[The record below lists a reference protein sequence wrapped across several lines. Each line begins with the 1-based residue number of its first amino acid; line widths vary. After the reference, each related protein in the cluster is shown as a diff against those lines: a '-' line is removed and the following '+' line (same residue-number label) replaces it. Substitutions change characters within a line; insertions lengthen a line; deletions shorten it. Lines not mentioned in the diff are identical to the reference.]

1 MSIKYGFFDS
11 VDGDRKYSA
20 EDIGRY
26 LQGIISSGV
35 YSDNTSSL
43 QVLAG
48 TGMQVE
54 VQPGRA
60 MLHYHFMENDEP
72 LTLTLSAGGTL
83 DRIDAIV
90 ARLDMER
97 RICEI
102 AVKEGTP
109 ATTPTAPTMFRTDN
123 TKEYMLASVYVAKLA
138 TMISQENITDTRH
151 DTTVCGW
158 VRGIVKQEATSVP
171 TPSSGQALYI
181 PTVNED
187 GDGYELMPTDPTLSF
202 EGAVADAKATG
213 DALAAKLPKSG
224 GTMTGAITTKG
235 IVLTEGTDYG
245 NSLPSSAPKGKLF
258 FCKVVG

>member
-1 MSIKYGFFDS
+1 MIKYGFFDS
-11 VDGDRKYSA
+11 VGGDRKYSA

-35 YSDNTSSL
+35 YSDGATSL
-43 QVLAG
+43 QVIAG

-60 MLHYHFMENDEP
+60 MLDYHYMESDET
-72 LTLTLSAGGTL
+72 LALTLSPGGTM

-97 RICEI
+97 RLCEI

-109 ATTPTAPTMFRTDN
+109 ATRPAAPTMLRTDN

-138 TMISQENITDTRH
+138 TSISQEEITDTRH
-151 DTTVCGW
+151 DANVCGW

-171 TPSSGQALYI
+171 TPSAERAQYI
-181 PTVNED
+181 PTVNEA
-187 GDGYELMPTDPTLSF
+187 GDGYELLPTDTTLSF
-202 EGAVADAKATG
+202 SGAVADAKATG
-213 DALAAKLPKSG
+213 DALADRLQKSG
-224 GTMTGAITTKG
+224 GAMTGALTMKG
-235 IVLTEGTDYG
+235 MILTEGVDYFDK
-245 NSLPSSAPKGKLF
+245 LPTSAPKGKLIF
-258 FCKVVG
+258 VKVV

>member
-1 MSIKYGFFDS
+1 MAIKYGFFDS
-11 VDGDRKYSA
+11 VNGDRKYSA

-35 YSDNTSSL
+35 YADETTSL

-48 TGMQVE
+48 SGMNVE

-72 LTLTLSAGGTL
+72 LVLTLATGGTL

-90 ARLDMER
+90 ARLDMEQ

-109 ATTPTAPTMFRTDN
+109 ATTPAPPSLFRTDN
-123 TKEYMLASVYVAKLA
+123 TKEYMLAQVYVAKLSSSI
-138 TMISQENITDTRH
+138 TQDNITDTRH
-151 DTTVCGW
+151 NSTVCGW

-171 TPSSGQALYI
+171 TPTPGEALYI
-181 PTVNED
+181 PTVNEQ
-187 GDGYELMPTDPTLSF
+187 GDGYVLMPTDTTLSF
-202 EGAVADAKATG
+202 SGAVADAKATG
-213 DALAAKLPKSG
+213 DALAKRLPLTG
-224 GTMTGAITTKG
+224 GTMTGPLQ
-235 IVLTEGTDYG
+235 LTEGVHYG
-245 NSLPSSAPKGKLF
+245 DELPTPGMPGRIF
-258 FCKVVG
+258 FKRVSE